1 MYKIETLYNINN
13 SIKPNT
19 MLSSFYT
26 DFTDNSVTINRVK
39 FDYDPA
45 THAVSYHGA
54 PIETKHMSQGGL
66 DRIEFLDI
74 PALKRTVT
82 ILDYYHLRNVYSFKD
97 ADISPPTCMNN
108 PSKFKR
114 PYYYDL
120 KPDIYF
126 TAKPYEKIVEEFDDA
141 FAPILEMRSA
151 HSYFLKFKEEHA
163 INVNIFF
170 ADDETGYIIEL
181 EYLDREYGVFREF
194 QRLFEAIL
202 EG

>member
-1 MYKIETLYNINN
+1 
-13 SIKPNT
+13 

-26 DFTDNSVTINRVK
+26 EFTNNSVTISRVK
-39 FDYDPA
+39 FDYDPV
-45 THAVSYHGA
+45 TQAVSYHGA
-54 PIETKHMSQGGL
+54 PIETKYITQGGL
-66 DRIEFLDI
+66 ERIEFLDI
-74 PALKRTVT
+74 PKLKQTLT

-97 ADISPPTCMNN
+97 ADISPPTCLNN

-126 TAKPYEKIVEEFDDA
+126 TPKPYDKIVQEFDDA
-141 FAPILEMRSA
+141 FASILLMRSA
-151 HSYFLKFKEEHA
+151 HSYFLKYKSDHA

-181 EYLDREYGVFREF
+181 EYLDREYSVFREF
-194 QRLFEAIL
+194 KRLFEAIL

>member
-1 MYKIETLYNINN
+1 
-13 SIKPNT
+13 

-26 DFTDNSVTINRVK
+26 DFTHNSVTINRVQ
-39 FDYDPA
+39 FDYDPT

-54 PIETKHMSQGGL
+54 PIETKFIQQGGL
-66 DRIEFLDI
+66 ERIEFMDI

-82 ILDYYHLRNVYSFKD
+82 ILDYSHLRNVYNFKD
-97 ADISPPTCMNN
+97 ADISPPTCLNN

-126 TAKPYEKIVEEFDDA
+126 TAKPYDKIVQEFDDA
-141 FAPILEMRSA
+141 FAPILLMRSA
-151 HSYFLKFKEEHA
+151 HSYFLKYKDEHA

>member
-1 MYKIETLYNINN
+1 
-13 SIKPNT
+13 

-26 DFTDNSVTINRVK
+26 DFTENSVIINRVK

-45 THAVSYHGA
+45 TQALSYHGA
-54 PIETKHMSQGGL
+54 PIETKFISQGGL
-66 DRIEFLDI
+66 ERIEFLDI
-74 PALKRTVT
+74 PKLKRTVT

-97 ADISPPTCMNN
+97 AAIFKNDAIFKDAEISPPTCNN
-108 PSKFKR
+108 RSKFKR
-114 PYYYDL
+114 PYHYDF

-126 TAKPYEKIVEEFDDA
+126 TPKSYEKIVQEFDDA
-141 FAPILEMRSA
+141 FATIMMMHSG
-151 HSYFLKFKEEHA
+151 HSYFLKYKQHD

-181 EYLDREYGVFREF
+181 EYFDHEYSIFREF
-194 QRLFEAIL
+194 KKFFEAIL